1 MEKYDHKSIEKKW
14 QTAWEQAG
22 MYVADENSTKPK
34 KYVLDMFPYP
44 SGDGLHLGHVENY
57 TATCIYSRYLRMKGF
72 NVMHPIGWDAFGLP
86 AENYAIKTGTHPD
99 VSTHQ
104 NIKNFTAQMKSLG
117 VSSDWTREI
126 DTSSPEYYRWT
137 QWFFLLLYKNGLAYK
152 KKAKVNW
159 CESCKTVLAN
169 EQAEN
174 GVCERCKN
182 EVIQKDLEQ
191 WFFKITDYA
200 DDLIDD
206 LSSVDWPSSTIA
218 AQRNWIGRSEGVEFS
233 MSVVGTSESIAVYT
247 TRIDT
252 VFGMTYVVLA
262 PEHPLVQK
270 LSSSIKNTAEVNAYI
285 DVTKKKTEL
294 ERTELAKEKTGVK
307 LEGVEAINPFTK
319 QPVPVFIG
327 DYVLGNYGTG
337 AVMAVPAHDERDF
350 EFAKKYNLPIV
361 QVIEPVLTQM
371 TGSAKFREDE
381 PVQQS
386 HGVIVIIKHWSEDK
400 YLGLRWPTA
409 GWGTFLTGGID
420 EGFTP
425 EQTALKEIHEETGY
439 KKAVI
444 VRNLGVIH
452 SKYYHEPKKLN
463 RFGHAPTF
471 YVELQNGE
479 QDEVS
484 AEETSKHEAVWLTR
498 GELDTFLTAE
508 SHQQALKLLDATL
521 YTDSGILT
529 CSSEFDGL
537 TSEEAREKMAVWL
550 EKEGL
555 GAKKV
560 NYRLRDWLVSRQRYW
575 GAPIPIIYCDDC
587 GEVAVPEE
595 NLPVLLPTDVDFRP
609 TGESPLKY
617 SKTFNDVVCPKCSKP
632 ARREADTMDT
642 FVCSSWYY
650 FRFADPHNAKEFAS
664 RETIEKWLPVDMYM
678 GGAEHTV
685 LHLMY
690 ARFFTKVLKKLGYI
704 NFDEPFAKLRHQGMI
719 LAEDGRKM
727 SKSLG
732 NVINPNTIIE
742 EFGADTLRLHEM
754 FLGPLEDMKAW
765 NSTTI
770 VGPRRFLERVWKL
783 TEKVSADGDEKATDA
798 SLHKTIKKVGDDIEK
813 FGFNTAIS
821 SLMILVND
829 LEKAEKI
836 SRNTFETLLI
846 LLAPFAPHLTE
857 ELWHEIGNTE
867 SVHLAQWPIYDAS
880 KCVESETTVAIQ
892 VNGKLRDTMVVT
904 TGTSDDEII
913 RLGLDLPNIQKWVLG
928 KEIKKTIVVKGKLLS
943 IVVGE

>member
-1 MEKYDHKSIEKKW
+1 MSEKYDHRSIEKKW
-14 QTAWEQAG
+14 QAKWESAG
-22 MYVADENSTKPK
+22 MYQADNNFDKPK

-86 AENYAIKTGTHPD
+86 SENYAIKTGIHPD
-99 VSTHQ
+99 ESTHQ
-104 NIKNFTAQMKSLG
+104 NIKNFIVQMKSLG
-117 VSSDWTREI
+117 FSSDWTREI

-174 GVCERCKN
+174 GACERCKN

-191 WFFKITDYA
+191 WFFKITEYA
-200 DDLIDD
+200 DSLIDSLD
-206 LSSVDWPSSTIA
+206 KVDWPSSTIA

-233 MSVVGTSESIAVYT
+233 MAIEGTAEVVAVYT

-262 PEHPLVQK
+262 PEHPLVANLLLNVK
-270 LSSSIKNTAEVNAYI
+270 NKSVVEDYIKASTR
-285 DVTKKKTEL
+285 KTEL
-294 ERTELAKEKTGVK
+294 ERTELAKEKTGVR
-307 LEGVEAINPFTK
+307 LEGVGAINPFTQK
-319 QPVPVFIG
+319 PVPVYIA

-350 EFAKKYNLPIV
+350 EFARKYNL
-361 QVIEPVLTQM
+361 
-371 TGSAKFREDE
+371 S
-381 PVQQS
+381 
-386 HGVIVIIKHWSEDK
+386 IIPSLDGFNGNEAHTND
-400 YLGLRWPTA
+400 
-409 GWGTFLTGGID
+409 GTLI
-420 EGFTP
+420 
-425 EQTALKEIHEETGY
+425 
-439 KKAVI
+439 
-444 VRNLGVIH
+444 N
-452 SKYYHEPKKLN
+452 
-463 RFGHAPTF
+463 
-471 YVELQNGE
+471 
-479 QDEVS
+479 
-484 AEETSKHEAVWLTR
+484 
-498 GELDTFLTAE
+498 
-508 SHQQALKLLDATL
+508 
-521 YTDSGILT
+521 
-529 CSSEFDGL
+529 SSEFSGY
-537 TSEEAREKMAVWL
+537 TSEEAREKMSEWL
-550 EKEGL
+550 ESEKIGF
-555 GAKKV
+555 KKV

-587 GEVAVPEE
+587 GEVPVPEE

-617 SKTFNDVVCPKCSKP
+617 SKTFNDVVCPSCKKP

-650 FRFADPHNAKEFAS
+650 LRFADPKNNNEFAS
-664 RETIEKWLPVDMYM
+664 RKAIEKWLPVDMYM

-704 NFDEPFAKLRHQGMI
+704 NFDEPFMKLRHQGMI

-732 NVINPNTIIE
+732 NVINPNEIVAE
-742 EFGADTLRLHEM
+742 HGADTLRLHEM

-765 NSTTI
+765 NSATI
-770 VGPRRFLERVWKL
+770 IGPRRFLERVWKL
-783 TEKVSADGDEKATDA
+783 KEKVSKTDGEENIETA
-798 SLHKTIKKVGDDIEK
+798 LHKTIQKVGDDIET

-821 SLMILVND
+821 SMMILVNEM
-829 LEKAEKI
+829 EKQEAVSK
-836 SRNTFETLLI
+836 SAYETLLQI
-846 LLAPFAPHLTE
+846 LAPFAPHITE
-857 ELWHEIGNTE
+857 ELWHEIGNDG
-867 SVHLAQWPIYDAS
+867 SIHLAKWPVFDAS
-880 KCVESETTVAIQ
+880 KCVASEVTIAIQ
-892 VNGKLRDTMVVT
+892 VEGRLRDTIIVPA
-904 TGTSDDEII
+904 DADEEAIKTLALARPAI
-913 RLGLDLPNIQKWVLG
+913 VKWVEG
-928 KEIKKTIVVKGKLLS
+928 NTIRKIVYVKGRLIN
-943 IVVGE
+943 IVVG

>member
-218 AQRNWIGRSEGVEFS
+218 AQRNWIGRSEGVEFN